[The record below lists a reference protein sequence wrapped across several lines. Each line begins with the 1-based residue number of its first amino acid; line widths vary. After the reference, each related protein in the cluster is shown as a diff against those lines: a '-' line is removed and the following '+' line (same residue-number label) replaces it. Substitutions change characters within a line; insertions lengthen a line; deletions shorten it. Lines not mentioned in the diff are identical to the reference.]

1 MQLKSSSTR
10 AMAVMAVLLILPFA
24 VTGAHA
30 EPELLVRPAVHDTRA
45 SSRVMLAISRA
56 GERVAAVGEH
66 GIILLSDDNGKTWTQ
81 ASVPVSLT
89 LTNVRFVDATNGWA
103 VGHGGIVL
111 HTIDGGKSWIKQLD
125 GVQAAALVHEAA
137 AAAAGTGG
145 DDGRRALA
153 AADRLVADGPDK
165 PFLDVYFADERHGL
179 IVGAYGLA
187 FATEDGGKRWR
198 SISGRIPNPQGLHLY
213 SIDVSGN
220 ELFIAGEQGSL
231 FRATGGWESFTKI
244 TTPYTGTYFGS
255 LVASNNEIVVFGL
268 RGNIYRS
275 GDAGQ
280 TWQKIDGGSAATL
293 TAGLRLPDG
302 TLLLVN
308 QAGQILQSHDAGSSF
323 RQLALRNASELAG
336 ITQAADG
343 SLVLSGVRG
352 LTSVTLATP
361 FAEQKQ

>member
-1 MQLKSSSTR
+1 MQMKSGLTR
-10 AMAVMAVLLILPFA
+10 TMVEMAVLLTLPFA

-30 EPELLVRPAVHDTRA
+30 EPELLVRPAIHDTRA
-45 SSRVMLAISRA
+45 SNRVMLAISRA
-56 GERVAAVGEH
+56 GERLVAVGEH

-103 VGHGGIVL
+103 VGHGGVVL
-111 HTIDGGKSWIKQLD
+111 HTVDGGKNWIKQLD

-137 AAAAGTGG
+137 AAAAGEGG
-145 DDGRRALA
+145 EDARRALA
-153 AADRLVADGPDK
+153 AADQLVADGPDK
-165 PFLDVYFADERHGL
+165 PFLDVYFADERRGL

-187 FATEDGGKRWR
+187 FATEDGGKHWR
-198 SISGRIPNPQGLHLY
+198 SISERIPNPQGLHLY
-213 SIDVSGN
+213 SINVSGN

-231 FRATGGWESFTKI
+231 FRATGGWESFTRI
-244 TTPYTGTYFGS
+244 ATPYAGTYFGS
-255 LVASNNEIVVFGL
+255 LVANNNAIVVFGL

-280 TWQKIDGGSAATL
+280 TWQKIDGGNTTTL

-302 TLLLVN
+302 RLLLVN
-308 QAGQILQSHDAGSSF
+308 QAGQLLQSHDAGSSF
-323 RQLALRNASELAG
+323 RQLTLRSASALSG

-352 LTSVTLATP
+352 VTSVTLATQ